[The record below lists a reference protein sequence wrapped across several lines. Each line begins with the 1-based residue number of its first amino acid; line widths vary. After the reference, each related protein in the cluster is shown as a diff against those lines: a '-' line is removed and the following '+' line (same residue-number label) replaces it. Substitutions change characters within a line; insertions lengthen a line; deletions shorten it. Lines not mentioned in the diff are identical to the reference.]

1 MSHYPILYF
10 MNRYDRYE
18 VSISPTKSYLEYTV
32 GYNSVH
38 SLVMMFNVFDRNI
51 SPHITRSIIL
61 LQLYVLTLYWAST
74 IRVI

>member
-1 MSHYPILYF
+1 

-38 SLVMMFNVFDRNI
+38 SQVMVFNV
-51 SPHITRSIIL
+51 
-61 LQLYVLTLYWAST
+61 
-74 IRVI
+74 